1 MIDEHFFPRGL
12 VKPLAH
18 FLQSGGAVEIN
29 GKKAEPGD
37 VINDGD
43 HISYKVLERTETES
57 FRKPD
62 KKTVCVNVTINGKPE
77 VLVTNKTQCLFVD
90 VFNNIEID
98 FDSIKGVSAMLLNGN
113 KASFTDVINDG
124 DVIELHWKEK

>member
-1 MIDEHFFPRGL
+1 MNYNNIE
-12 VKPLAH
+12 
-18 FLQSGGAVEIN
+18 VEIN

-43 HISYKVLERTETES
+43 HISYKVLERTKTES
-57 FRKPD
+57 FRKHD